1 MESTTETK
9 FEEMQ
14 TQEGVEL
21 NDPTT
26 PANFSIYSKVTVAT
40 SSNFQSTSSPLAGT
54 LPAATQNSIMEGIPS
69 PIIVAETNLVSRNN
83 SLAFMY
89 SPIHD
94 SLSHNQTDHQ
104 TEQDDRD
111 EFLSDTTANL
121 SMSRGGR
128 PIKPLQKY
136 QDMDWKTIR
145 GKGKRGRRGRGYH
158 TS

>member
-1 MESTTETK
+1 
-9 FEEMQ
+9 
-14 TQEGVEL
+14 
-21 NDPTT
+21 
-26 PANFSIYSKVTVAT
+26 
-40 SSNFQSTSSPLAGT
+40 
-54 LPAATQNSIMEGIPS
+54 
-69 PIIVAETNLVSRNN
+69 
-83 SLAFMY
+83 MY

-145 GKGKRGRRGRGYH
+145 GKGKRSRRGRGYH